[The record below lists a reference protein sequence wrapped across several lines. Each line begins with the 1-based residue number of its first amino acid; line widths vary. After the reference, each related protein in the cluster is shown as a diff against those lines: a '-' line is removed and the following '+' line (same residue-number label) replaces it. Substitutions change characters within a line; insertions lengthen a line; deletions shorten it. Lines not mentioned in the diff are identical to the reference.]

1 MAQPGSATVLG
12 TVGREFESRRPDH
25 SKNLL
30 ITKDSGAQ
38 ASSFGVTY
46 SLEMMSIKKFFF
58 FLKFL
63 LTRGCFFAQ
72 VVCQA

>member
-1 MAQPGSATVLG
+1 
-12 TVGREFESRRPDH
+12 
-25 SKNLL
+25 LL
-30 ITKDSGAQ
+30 ITKDSGVQ
-38 ASSFGVTY
+38 ASSPSVTY

-72 VVCQA
+72 VVFQA